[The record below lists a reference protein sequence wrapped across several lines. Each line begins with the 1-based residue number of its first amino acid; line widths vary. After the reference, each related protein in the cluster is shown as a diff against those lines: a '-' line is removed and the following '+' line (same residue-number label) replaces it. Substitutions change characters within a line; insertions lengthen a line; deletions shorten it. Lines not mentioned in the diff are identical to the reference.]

1 MAVTGSEPVSVGN
14 LAAAIGA
21 EVSGTDEFGQRP
33 VCVDNLRAVM
43 QKAGDKKLVEYVIC
57 DNNSSQTA
65 STSMDP
71 SGFKLLLLYQGYTGI
86 GTRYADPVVVMNPQL
101 GGNYVNGTYVT
112 ISGNSV
118 SASLQTNFVIKKITA
133 YR

>member
-1 MAVTGSEPVSVGN
+1 MAASGNQPVSASNLAAALGASAGSGLTGSEP
-14 LAAAIGA
+14 I
-21 EVSGTDEFGQRP
+21 
-33 VCVDNLRAVM
+33 CVDNLRAVM

-71 SGFKLLLLYQGYTGI
+71 SDFKLLLLYQDYTGI
-86 GTRYADPVVVMNPQL
+86 GTRYADPIVVMNPEE
-101 GGNYVNGTYVT
+101 GGKYVNGTYVT

-133 YR
+133 YK